1 MIPFDNN
8 VLLKLWKKIS
18 QRKLDSLFNKIN
30 HVLENI
36 SCLFLE
42 YTLFFE
48 SGIIPDFI
56 VYFDR
61 KYVII
66 WMCLIPP

>member
-1 MIPFDNN
+1 MYYLNYE
-8 VLLKLWKKIS
+8 KKIL

-48 SGIIPDFI
+48 GGIIPDFI

-66 WMCLIPP
+66 WMCLISPQS

>member
-1 MIPFDNN
+1 MYY
-8 VLLKLWKKIS
+8 LYYEKINYYKENWTVYS
-18 QRKLDSLFNKIN
+18 IN

-48 SGIIPDFI
+48 GGIIPDFI

>member
-1 MIPFDNN
+1 MYYLNYE
-8 VLLKLWKKIS
+8 KKIL
-18 QRKLDSLFNKIN
+18 QRKLDSLFNKIH

-48 SGIIPDFI
+48 GGIIPDCI